1 MTDERLGELLRAA
14 LPPSAADGA
23 PRDLWTRLAARFDR
37 PPSWSFVDLGLAAA
51 VAVTL
56 LMFPEWLWVV
66 AYHL

>member
-14 LPPSAADGA
+14 LPPSAADD
-23 PRDLWTRLAARFDR
+23 PSPDLWMPLASRLDR
-37 PPSWSFVDLGLAAA
+37 GPRWSSVDLGLAAA

-56 LMFPEWLWVV
+56 LMFPEWLWVL